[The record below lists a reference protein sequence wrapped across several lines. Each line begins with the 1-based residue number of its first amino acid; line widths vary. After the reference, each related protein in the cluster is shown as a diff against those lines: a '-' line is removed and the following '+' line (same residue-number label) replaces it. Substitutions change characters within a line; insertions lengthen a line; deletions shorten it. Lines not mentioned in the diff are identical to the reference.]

1 MKLFLLVLAMVLI
14 VEGLPYAAAPEKMRE
29 WLLKL
34 SEVPPTTLRT
44 VGLCSLCTG
53 LVLCW
58 LVQRS
63 SLFS

>member
-34 SEVPPTTLRT
+34 SEVPPATLRT
-44 VGLCSLCTG
+44 VGLCSLGIG
-53 LVLCW
+53 LLLCW

-63 SLFS
+63 NLFF

>member
-34 SEVPPTTLRT
+34 SDVPPTTLRT
-44 VGLCSLCTG
+44 IGLFSLCIG
-53 LVLCW
+53 LLLCW
-58 LVQRS
+58 LVQKS
-63 SLFS
+63 SLFM